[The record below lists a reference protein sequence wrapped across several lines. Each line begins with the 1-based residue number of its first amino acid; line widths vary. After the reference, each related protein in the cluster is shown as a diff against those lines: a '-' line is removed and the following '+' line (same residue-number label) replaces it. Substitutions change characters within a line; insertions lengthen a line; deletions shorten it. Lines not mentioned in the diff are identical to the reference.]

1 MWYFFAI
8 LTLLIVG
15 VVDGH
20 FSSVAALF
28 LLFVLGFLS
37 VNSIKKDADKNHG
50 GKVFGVVFSTYVLSA
65 FIASMS
71 FWDGKYFYVVDSMK
85 YIEDYGNISTW
96 SWDETMSILENQYF
110 FFDDNNGLFNQSLAL
125 WAYIANQ
132 FFDGTSVFYLT
143 LFQTLFGILAS
154 LEIYKIYLLYFETSK
169 AVKYSLIFAV
179 LSLFHIYSI
188 VIIRDIVIAYFY
200 MLGLRK
206 VIGRPHL
213 SDILILLLVMIATMG
228 VRLYTGLFFG
238 AFIMFWLYKLLQ
250 DKKYAKLSFFLIP
263 IIVVGIAF
271 VGVSLASSL
280 LMESTTTQLEEYD
293 DLYSDSGG
301 GVVTKLRSLP
311 MGVRQIVILFVTQA
325 PLNDL
330 KLFTISDSFSNVY
343 LAILS
348 IIYQIFGFVIFYGLM
363 YYCFYK
369 GLFKKMNFNE
379 KWILIIMLIF
389 VAITLSTHTDLRRS
403 MEAVPF
409 FFLFYLLLAQKYNPH
424 NWIKLNR
431 ILLVTGFMIM
441 ITYSIIKM

>member
-37 VNSIKKDADKNHG
+37 VNSIKKDADRNYG

-65 FIASMS
+65 FIASIS

-96 SWDETMSILENQYF
+96 SWDYTFTILSQTYLF
-110 FFDDNNGLFNQSLAL
+110 FADNNGLFNQSLGF
-125 WAYIANQ
+125 WAYIANHYL
-132 FFDGTSVFYLT
+132 DGTTVFYLT
-143 LFQTLFGILAS
+143 LFQTIFGVLAIL
-154 LEIYKIYLLYFETSK
+154 EVYKIFLLYFEHQK
-169 AVKYSLIFAV
+169 AAKYACLFAL

-206 VIGRPHL
+206 IMGKPKI
-213 SDILILLLVMIATMG
+213 SDVFVLLFVMIVTVG

-250 DKKYAKLSFFLIP
+250 EKKYSGLKFLLVP
-263 IIVVGIAF
+263 IILLGITF
-271 VGVSLASSL
+271 VGSAFLSSVL
-280 LMESTTTQLEEYD
+280 VENTAGQIEEYD
-293 DLYSDSGG
+293 ELYSETSGIAS
-301 GVVTKLRSLP
+301 RFRNLP
-311 MGVRQIVILFVTQA
+311 MGVSQIVILFFSQL
-325 PLNDL
+325 PLDGL
-330 KLFTISDSFSNVY
+330 KLLLTIRSFSNFYIALLV
-343 LAILS
+343 

-363 YYCFYK
+363 YYCFRKDY
-369 GLFKKMNFNE
+369 FKRMGTNE
-379 KWILIIMLIF
+379 KLILIIILVFI
-389 VAITLSTHTDLRRS
+389 AITLSTHIDVRRS
-403 MEAVPF
+403 MEAIPF
-409 FFLFYLLLAQKYNPH
+409 IYLFYMICSERYGEHKWHIVNNTLIAIGALIMLAYTF
-424 NWIKLNR
+424 IK
-431 ILLVTGFMIM
+431 
-441 ITYSIIKM
+441 